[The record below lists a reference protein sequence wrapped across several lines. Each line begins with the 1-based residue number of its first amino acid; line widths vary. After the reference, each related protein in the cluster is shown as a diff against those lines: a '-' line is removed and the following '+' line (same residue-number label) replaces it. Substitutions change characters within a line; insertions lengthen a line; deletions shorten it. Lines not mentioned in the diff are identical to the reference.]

1 MLKDPFLNEPF
12 DPSLK
17 WFIGVFDVYDR
28 EQDLGLAME
37 KLNPNKKTD
46 REALIKIYALQL
58 DYLSY
63 RHKYVLIKALENSLN
78 DEKYDFQSLFEI
90 REDDSASWP
99 REEWYELESPRDFL
113 LDVYLL
119 AQFEWKDDLQKASL
133 EDQSTW

>member
-1 MLKDPFLNEPF
+1 MIP
-12 DPSLK
+12 
-17 WFIGVFDVYDR
+17 
-28 EQDLGLAME
+28 
-37 KLNPNKKTD
+37 
-46 REALIKIYALQL
+46 ALIKNYALQL
-58 DYLSY
+58 NYLSY

>member
-37 KLNPNKKTD
+37 KLNPNEKTD
-46 REALIKIYALQL
+46 REALIKNYALQL
-58 DYLSY
+58 NYLSY

>member
-28 EQDLGLAME
+28 EQGLGLAME
-37 KLNPNKKTD
+37 KLNPNEKTE

-99 REEWYELESPRDFL
+99 REEWYELDSPRDFL

-119 AQFEWKDDLQKASL
+119 AQSQWKDDLKKASL